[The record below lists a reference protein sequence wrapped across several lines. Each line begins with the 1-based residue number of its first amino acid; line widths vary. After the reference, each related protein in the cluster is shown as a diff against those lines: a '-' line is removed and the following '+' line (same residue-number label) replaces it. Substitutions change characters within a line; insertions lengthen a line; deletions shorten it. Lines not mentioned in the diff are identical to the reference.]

1 MGSTPRFDSVASP
14 QSRSLGFAHYKH
26 EGSMRANLTVIAK
39 AIVVGLFTGYVLGM
53 VLAVAASAVYLVR

>member
-1 MGSTPRFDSVASP
+1 
-14 QSRSLGFAHYKH
+14 
-26 EGSMRANLTVIAK
+26 MRANLTVIAK